1 MLFSRRP
8 KNIPNASKRDA
19 NPLPQPIAAVLRESW
34 WLAAV
39 VAGLYLVIIL
49 ASYHPGDPGWSHDAT
64 RAAIHNKGGS
74 FGAWLADVLL
84 YLFGFSAWWW
94 VVFCLAAILWGYRRL
109 EKVQGNHRLAIVAMS
124 GFMMLILSS
133 CSLEA
138 LRLGS
143 WQIALPYVPGGML
156 GLALGGWL
164 YHVLGFT
171 GATLILLAVFAIGL
185 SLFVGLSWLNLMETV
200 GGWLED
206 RFIKLFSL
214 YQARQDR
221 KIGEEAASAREAR
234 VTVEKQK
241 FEDAPALRIEE
252 PTLDIPPAKSIL
264 REIEQEQK
272 AAEKARIAEAQA
284 SLFEDDELPPW
295 NDVEDDVPPA
305 QPQPHQ
311 AAPLAPVKPKTVSK
325 KTPPLVQSGRA
336 ELPSITLL
344 APPPSTQEVVSHET
358 LEYTSRLI
366 ERKLADFGVEV
377 KVVAAYPGPVITRYE
392 IEPATGVK
400 GSQIVNL
407 MKDLARALSL
417 VSIRVVET
425 IPGKTYMGLEL
436 PNPKRQIVRLSEILG
451 SQLYDDAGSLLTM
464 ALGKDISGKPV
475 VADLAKAPHMLVAGT
490 TGSGKSVA
498 MNAIILS
505 FLYKATPEEVRLI
518 MVDPKMLE
526 LSIYEGIPHLLAPVV
541 TDMKHAA
548 NALNWC
554 VAEMEKRYRLMS
566 AMGVRNLSGY
576 NQKLKEA
583 EKRGEKPV
591 NPFSLTPDN
600 PEPLTTL
607 PLIVVLIDE
616 LADLMMVAG
625 KQVEQLIARLAQ
637 KARAAGIHLIL
648 ATQRPSVDVITGL
661 IKANIPTR
669 CAFQVSSKIDSRTIL
684 DQMGAEALLGQGDG
698 LFLPPGSGYPQ
709 RIHGAFVADE
719 EVHAVVEFLK
729 SQGEPDYI
737 EGILTGQVEGM
748 GGEAGGGEFS
758 LTGGGAA
765 GNEGDD
771 LYDQAVSFVLKS
783 RKASIS
789 AVQRQLRIG
798 YNRAARLIEQM
809 EQAGLVSP
817 METNGNRTVL
827 VPAREE

>member
-8 KNIPNASKRDA
+8 KNTPNPSRQSSS
-19 NPLPQPIAAVLRESW
+19 PLPPPVAAVLRESW

-39 VAGLYLVIIL
+39 VAGIYLVIIL
-49 ASYHPGDPGWSHDAT
+49 ATYHPADPGWSHAAT
-64 RAAIHNKGGS
+64 QAVIRNKGGA

-94 VVFCLAAILWGYRRL
+94 VVFCVAAILWGYRRL
-109 EKVQGNHRLAIVAMS
+109 ERIEENHRYAVVAIS
-124 GFMMLILSS
+124 GFMMLVLSS

-138 LRLGS
+138 LRLNS

-164 YHVLGFT
+164 YHVFGFI
-171 GATLILLAVFAIGL
+171 GATLALLAGLAIGL
-185 SLFVGLSWLNLMETV
+185 SLFVGLSWLDVMERL
-200 GGWLED
+200 GGWLEENFL
-206 RFIKLFSL
+206 RVFNL

-221 KIGEEAASAREAR
+221 KIGEEAAIAREAR
-234 VTVEKQK
+234 VSVEKQK
-241 FEDAPALRIEE
+241 IEDAPALRIEE
-252 PTLDIPPAKSIL
+252 PTLEIAPAKAVL
-264 REIEQEQK
+264 REIVREQK
-272 AAEKARIAEAQA
+272 AAESARIAEAQP
-284 SLFEDDELPPW
+284 SLFEEEDLPPW
-295 NDVEDDVPPA
+295 DDAPA
-305 QPQPHQ
+305 
-311 AAPLAPVKPKTVSK
+311 AAPSAPAKAKTVVK
-325 KTPPLVQSGRA
+325 KTPALVQSSRA

-451 SQLYDDAGSLLTM
+451 SQAYHDAGSLLSM
-464 ALGKDISGKPV
+464 AMGKDISGKPV

-566 AMGVRNLSGY
+566 AMGVRNLVGY

-583 EKRGEKPV
+583 EKRGEKLF

-600 PEPLTTL
+600 PEPLSSL

-684 DQMGAEALLGQGDG
+684 DQMGAESLLGQGDG
-698 LFLPPGSGYPQ
+698 LFLPPGTGYPQ

-737 EGILTGQVEGM
+737 EGILTGQAEGM
-748 GGEAGGGEFS
+748 GGETGGGEFS
-758 LTGGGAA
+758 LTGGGD
-765 GNEGDD
+765 GEGDD
-771 LYDQAVSFVLKS
+771 MYDQAVAFVLKS

-789 AVQRQLRIG
+789 SVQRQLRIG

-827 VPAREE
+827 VPAREA